1 MKRSLIGNLTGADIM
16 KVTLKFFASMRQI
29 TGKSELEV
37 IVPDNLNT
45 RELLELVKKM
55 YDQFSEK
62 TILYAVNGEYVGE
75 EVKVNEGDVIAFFP
89 PVSGG

>member
-1 MKRSLIGNLTGADIM
+1 M
-16 KVTLKFFASMRQI
+16 KVKMKFFASIRQT
-29 TGKSELEV
+29 TGISESEV
-37 IVPDNLNT
+37 IVPDNINT

-55 YDQFSEK
+55 YNQFSEK

-75 EVKVNEGDVIAFFP
+75 EVKLNEGDVIAFFP